1 MRIVSI
7 TTFVPWVSVL
17 VLEAPKCASI
27 TIINSYETNQEVWH
41 NAWLLWHGHGPVCIL
56 DWKPSEPKD
65 VWRHVW
71 KEEEDSVGPRNGDSV
86 ISFSQGVDRAGPLGY
101 QTSQN
106 NS

>member
-1 MRIVSI
+1 M
-7 TTFVPWVSVL
+7 
-17 VLEAPKCASI
+17 
-27 TIINSYETNQEVWH
+27 
-41 NAWLLWHGHGPVCIL
+41 CIL